1 MLDSLLDGIKGQVA
15 SAISEKAGID
25 LGQAEQTVPLA
36 GESIKEGLMGAVSG
50 GDLSGIM
57 GMFSGG
63 DMAQSSIFQTI
74 AGTFMG
80 KLGGLGIGGGSAS
93 MISSLALPMI
103 MNKIKGA
110 ASNDAGEVS
119 QDGLMSV
126 LGGGGGALGAIT
138 GALSGGAGG
147 AGGALGAI
155 TGALGG
161 GAGAAGGALSAIT
174 GALGGGAK
182 DAADGAGGLLGGLM
196 DSVTGG
202 AEDAGEKGGDIAD
215 DLKDKA
221 TDLLKGKLGGLFGK

>member
-63 DMAQSSIFQTI
+63 DMAQSSVFQTI
-74 AGTFMG
+74 ATTFMG

-93 MISSLALPMI
+93 MISAMALPMI

-147 AGGALGAI
+147 ALGAI

-161 GAGAAGGALSAIT
+161 GADAAGGALGALT

-221 TDLLKGKLGGLFGK
+221 ADLLKGKLGGLFGK

>member
-63 DMAQSSIFQTI
+63 DMQQSSIFQTI

-93 MISSLALPMI
+93 AISALALPMI

-110 ASNDAGEVS
+110 ASDDSGELS

-126 LGGGGGALGAIT
+126 LGGGGGALSAIT
-138 GALSGGAGG
+138 GALSGG

-161 GAGAAGGALSAIT
+161 GADAAGGALGAIT

-196 DSVTGG
+196 DAVTGG
-202 AEDAGEKGGDIAD
+202 AEDASDKGGDIAG

>member
-15 SAISEKAGID
+15 SAVSEKAGID

-50 GDLSGIM
+50 GDISGIL

-63 DMAQSSIFQTI
+63 DMQQSSIFQSI
-74 AGTFMG
+74 ASTFMG

-110 ASNDAGEVS
+110 ASDDSGAVS
-119 QDGLMSV
+119 QDGLMS
-126 LGGGGGALGAIT
+126 LLGGGGGGALGAIT
-138 GALSGGAGG
+138 GALGG
-147 AGGALGAI
+147 GGALGAI

-161 GAGAAGGALSAIT
+161 GADAAGGALGALT
-174 GALGGGAK
+174 GALSGGAK
-182 DAADGAGGLLGGLM
+182 DAADGAGGLLGNVM
-196 DSVTGG
+196 DAVTGG
-202 AEDAGEKGGDIAD
+202 AEDASEKGGDLAD

-221 TDLLKGKLGGLFGK
+221 ADMLKGKLGGLFGK

>member
-15 SAISEKAGID
+15 SAVSEKAGID

-50 GDLSGIM
+50 GDISGIL

-63 DMAQSSIFQTI
+63 DMQQSSIFQSI
-74 AGTFMG
+74 ASTFMG

-110 ASNDAGEVS
+110 ASDDSGAVS
-119 QDGLMSV
+119 QDGLMSLLGGGGGGALGAITGA

-138 GALSGGAGG
+138 GALS
-147 AGGALGAI
+147 
-155 TGALGG
+155 
-161 GAGAAGGALSAIT
+161 
-174 GALGGGAK
+174 GGAK

-202 AEDAGEKGGDIAD
+202 AEDASEKGGDIAD

-221 TDLLKGKLGGLFGK
+221 ADMLKGKLGGLFGK